1 MSEEEYQRSWIEAE
15 LEETLDDLFEAE
27 FNQPILTEELRKIYK
42 DKHPD
47 MLDRRTYYSN
57 LLRLQSE
64 LVKLQD
70 WVEHTK
76 SKVLIICEG
85 RDSAGKGGVIKR
97 ITQRMNPRVA
107 RVVALP
113 PRPNA
118 NKANGISNVS
128 FRICPQVV
136 KSFCLTAHGIIVRAW
151 SA

>member
-64 LVKLQD
+64 LVKTSRL
-70 WVEHTK
+70 
-76 SKVLIICEG
+76 
-85 RDSAGKGGVIKR
+85 GGTYEIQSVDHLR
-97 ITQRMNPRVA
+97 RPR
-107 RVVALP
+107 
-113 PRPNA
+113 
-118 NKANGISNVS
+118 
-128 FRICPQVV
+128 
-136 KSFCLTAHGIIVRAW
+136 
-151 SA
+151 